1 MLHVAILPL
10 DSYTTQV
17 TLANYEPMSEL
28 ARVQQTRNLD
38 DDELRRFAVK
48 AANERDAEAL
58 WTLTRAYLED
68 TTDKGN
74 LSRLTFKAYRHGV
87 GVFVTAN
94 AHENLLHPSRRMG
107 SRYRAWLK
115 ETPFIN
121 PDTDAPARYRSP
133 STVNKTLAA
142 ARVLYRALHW
152 AGATD
157 ATPFA
162 SVKGVHDPVP
172 AWEKVQPYPKAEL
185 DKLLDVTTDPAD
197 VVALLLCA
205 HAGLRAHEAAG
216 LEWRALD
223 LKAKRLQV
231 RGKGGYV
238 DSVALSKSLLDAL
251 EVLRTDKTLR
261 RKAKARAGKVL
272 PYADERL
279 RQRLRALCAA
289 AGIDYRALHPLR
301 HQSGTRMYE
310 ETGDLRRTQTHLRHK
325 NIATTTIYAK
335 VSEKALEDVTREW

>member
-1 MLHVAILPL
+1 M
-10 DSYTTQV
+10 
-17 TLANYEPMSEL
+17 TLAPYSPEAEL
-28 ARVQQTRNLD
+28 EQIRHTRRLD
-38 DDELRRFAVK
+38 DEALRRFALK
-48 AANERDAEAL
+48 AASERDAEAL
-58 WTLTRAYLED
+58 WVLTQAYLED

-87 GVFVTAN
+87 GLFVSAN
-94 AHENLLHPSRRMG
+94 AHENLLHPSRRLG

-115 ETPFIN
+115 ETPFN
-121 PDTDAPARYRSP
+121 EDHPPRYRSP

-172 AWEKVQPYPKAEL
+172 AWEKVQPYPTPEL
-185 DKLLDVTTDPAD
+185 DKLLSVATDPAD
-197 VVALLLCA
+197 TVALLLCA

-251 EVLRTDKTLR
+251 GVLQNDTTVR
-261 RKAKARAGKVL
+261 RKAKTRVGKVL

-335 VSEKALEDVTREW
+335 VSEKALEDVTRNW

>member
-1 MLHVAILPL
+1 M
-10 DSYTTQV
+10 
-17 TLANYEPMSEL
+17 TLARYDPASEL
-28 ARVQQTRNLD
+28 ERAHQTRALSD
-38 DDELRRFAVK
+38 DDLRRLAVR
-48 AANERDAEAL
+48 AAGERDADLL
-58 WTLTRAYLED
+58 WTLVRAYLED
-68 TTDKGN
+68 TTDKGH
-74 LSRLTFKAYRHGV
+74 LSPLTFKAYRYGV
-87 GVFVTAN
+87 GLFVAAN
-94 AHENLLHPSRRMG
+94 AHENLLRPSRRLG

-115 ETPFIN
+115 ETPYDSG
-121 PDTDAPARYRSP
+121 PDGAPRYRSP

-172 AWEKVQPYPKAEL
+172 AWEKVQPYPQADLEA
-185 DKLLDVTTDPAD
+185 LLAVVTDPAD
-197 VVALLLCA
+197 RAALLLGA

-216 LEWRALD
+216 LEWRAID
-223 LKAKRLQV
+223 WRAKRLQV

-238 DSVALSKSLLDAL
+238 DSVALSSSLLAAL
-251 EVLRTDKTLR
+251 NALKNDTTMR
-261 RKAKARAGKVL
+261 RKGKARAGKVL

-279 RQRLRALCAA
+279 RQRLKGLCAA
-289 AGIDYRALHPLR
+289 AGVDYRALHPLR

-325 NIATTTIYAK
+325 NIATTTVYAK
-335 VSEKALEDVTREW
+335 VSEKAVADVTEGW

>member
-1 MLHVAILPL
+1 M
-10 DSYTTQV
+10 
-17 TLANYEPMSEL
+17 TLAHYEPESEL
-28 ARVQQTRNLD
+28 ARVHHTRALD
-38 DDELRRFAVK
+38 DDALRRTAVK
-48 AANERDAEAL
+48 AANDRDAGAL

-74 LSRLTFKAYRHGV
+74 LSLLTFKAYRHGV
-87 GVFVTAN
+87 GLFVEAN
-94 AHENLLHPSRRMG
+94 AHENLLRPSRRLG

-115 ETPFIN
+115 ETPFGEA
-121 PDTDAPARYRSP
+121 DGAPRYRSP

-172 AWEKVQPYPKAEL
+172 AWEKVEPYPQADLE
-185 DKLLDVTTDPAD
+185 KLLEVTADPAD
-197 VVALLLCA
+197 RVALLLCA
-205 HAGLRAHEAAG
+205 HAGLRAHEAAA
-216 LEWRALD
+216 LEWRRID
-223 LKAKRLQV
+223 FRAKRLQV

-238 DSVALSKSLLDAL
+238 DSVALSSSLLAALDLLRGDA
-251 EVLRTDKTLR
+251 TPR
-261 RKAKARAGKVL
+261 RKSKARAGMVL

-279 RQRLRALCAA
+279 RQRLKVLCGV
-289 AGIDYRALHPLR
+289 AGVDYRALHPLR
-301 HQSGTRMYE
+301 HRSGTRMYE

-335 VSEKALEDVTREW
+335 VSEKAVADVTKEW

>member
-1 MLHVAILPL
+1 M
-10 DSYTTQV
+10 
-17 TLANYEPMSEL
+17 TLARYEPESEL
-28 ARVQQTRNLD
+28 AQVHLTRSLG
-38 DDELRRFAVK
+38 DDELRRFALK
-48 AANERDAEAL
+48 AANDRDAAAL
-58 WTLTRAYLED
+58 WTLVRAYLED

-74 LSRLTFKAYRHGV
+74 LSTLTFKAYRHGV
-87 GVFVTAN
+87 GLFVEAN
-94 AHENLLHPSRRMG
+94 SHENLLRPSRRLG

-115 ETPFIN
+115 ETPFAE
-121 PDTDAPARYRSP
+121 DTNGAPRLRSP

-142 ARVLYRALHW
+142 ARTLYRALHW

-172 AWEKVQPYPKAEL
+172 AWEKVQPYPQADL
-185 DKLLDVTTDPAD
+185 DRLLGVTDDPAD
-197 VVALLLCA
+197 RVALLLCA

-216 LEWRALD
+216 LEWRQIDFRAE
-223 LKAKRLQV
+223 RLQV

-238 DSVALSKSLLDAL
+238 DSVALSSSLVTAL
-251 EVLRTDKTLR
+251 KTLR
-261 RKAKARAGKVL
+261 HDATPRRKGKARAGKVL

-279 RQRLRALCAA
+279 RQRLRVLCGA

-301 HQSGTRMYE
+301 HGAGTRMYE

-325 NIATTTIYAK
+325 NIATTTVYAK
-335 VSEKALEDVTREW
+335 VSEKAVADVTKKW

>member
-1 MLHVAILPL
+1 MTLTP
-10 DSYTTQV
+10 YTPAGELEQV
-17 TLANYEPMSEL
+17 N
-28 ARVQQTRNLD
+28 RTRRLD
-38 DDELRRFAVK
+38 DEALRRFALK
-48 AANERDAEAL
+48 AAGERDTEAL
-58 WTLTRAYLED
+58 WVLTQAYLGD

-87 GVFVTAN
+87 GLFVTAN
-94 AHENLLHPSRRMG
+94 AHENLLRPSRRLG

-115 ETPFIN
+115 ETPFN
-121 PDTDAPARYRSP
+121 ESSEEPPRYRSP

-162 SVKGVHDPVP
+162 SVKGVRDPVP
-172 AWEKVQPYPKAEL
+172 AWEKVQPYPRVDL
-185 DKLLDVTTDPAD
+185 GKLLAVTTDPAD
-197 VVALLLCA
+197 TVALLLCA
-205 HAGLRAHEAAG
+205 HAGLRAHEAAA
-216 LEWRALD
+216 LEWRAVD
-223 LKAKRLQV
+223 FTAKRLQV

-238 DSVALSKSLLDAL
+238 DSVALSQNLVSAL
-251 EVLRTDKTLR
+251 RVLQTDTTVR
-261 RKAKARAGKVL
+261 RKGKARAGKVL

-279 RQRLRALCAA
+279 RQRLRTLCAA
-289 AGIDYRALHPLR
+289 AGVDYRALHPLR

-310 ETGDLRRTQTHLRHK
+310 ETGDLRRTQAHLRHK

-335 VSEKALEDVTREW
+335 VSEKALEDVTRDW

>member
-1 MLHVAILPL
+1 M
-10 DSYTTQV
+10 
-17 TLANYEPMSEL
+17 TLARYEPNSEL
-28 ARVQQTRNLD
+28 EQVQLTRRLD
-38 DDELRRFAVK
+38 DDELRRMAVK
-48 AANERDAEAL
+48 AAGDRDAEAL

-74 LSRLTFKAYRHGV
+74 LSALTFKAYRHGV
-87 GVFVTAN
+87 ALFVEAN
-94 AHENLLHPSRRMG
+94 THENLLRPSRRMG

-115 ETPFIN
+115 ETPFN
-121 PDTDAPARYRSP
+121 LAEDAPARFRSP

-162 SVKGVHDPVP
+162 SVKGVRDPVP
-172 AWEKVQPYPKAEL
+172 AWEKVQPYPKADL
-185 DKLLDVTTDPAD
+185 DALLEVTLDPAD
-197 VVALLLCA
+197 RVALLLCA

-216 LEWRALD
+216 LEWRAINWLQE
-223 LKAKRLQV
+223 RLQV

-238 DSVALSKSLLDAL
+238 DSVALSSSLVAS
-251 EVLRTDKTLR
+251 LRGLQNDTTVR
-261 RKAKARAGKVL
+261 RKGKVRAGKVL
-272 PYADERL
+272 PYGDERL
-279 RQRLRALCAA
+279 RQRLKMLCAA
-289 AGIDYRALHPLR
+289 AGVDYRALHPLR

-335 VSEKALEDVTREW
+335 VSEKSVADVTKDW

>member
-1 MLHVAILPL
+1 M
-10 DSYTTQV
+10 
-17 TLANYEPMSEL
+17 TLARYNPAAEL
-28 ARVQQTRNLD
+28 ERVRQTRALG
-38 DDELRRFAVK
+38 DDELRRLAVR
-48 AANERDAEAL
+48 AATDRDTDAL
-58 WTLTRAYLED
+58 WLLVRAYLED
-68 TTDKGN
+68 TTDKGQ
-74 LSRLTFKAYRHGV
+74 LSPLTFKAYRHGV
-87 GVFVTAN
+87 GLFVEAN
-94 AHENLLHPSRRMG
+94 AHENLLRPSRRLG

-115 ETPFIN
+115 ETPYGA
-121 PDTDAPARYRSP
+121 DDGAPRYRSP

-172 AWEKVQPYPKAEL
+172 AWEKVHPYPQADLEA
-185 DKLLDVTTDPAD
+185 LLAVAQDPAD
-197 VVALLLCA
+197 RVALLLGA

-216 LEWRALD
+216 LEWRAID
-223 LKAKRLQV
+223 WRAKRLQV

-238 DSVALSKSLLDAL
+238 DSVALSARLLEAL
-251 EVLRTDKTLR
+251 CALQQDPTPR
-261 RKAKARAGKVL
+261 RKGKARVAKVL

-279 RQRLRALCAA
+279 RQRLKGLCAA
-289 AGIDYRALHPLR
+289 AGVDYRALHPLR

-325 NIATTTIYAK
+325 NIATTTVYAK
-335 VSEKALEDVTREW
+335 VSEKAVADVTEDW

>member
-1 MLHVAILPL
+1 M
-10 DSYTTQV
+10 
-17 TLANYEPMSEL
+17 TLAPYTPGAEL
-28 ARVQQTRNLD
+28 EQINLTRRLD
-38 DDELRRFAVK
+38 DEALRRFALK
-48 AANERDAEAL
+48 AAGERDTEAL
-58 WTLTRAYLED
+58 WVLTQAYLED

-87 GVFVTAN
+87 GLFVSAN
-94 AHENLLHPSRRMG
+94 VHENLLRPSRRMG

-115 ETPFIN
+115 ETPFN
-121 PDTDAPARYRSP
+121 EDAEGPPRYRSP

-152 AGATD
+152 AGATE

-172 AWEKVQPYPKAEL
+172 AWEKVQPYPKVDLER
-185 DKLLDVTTDPAD
+185 LLAVTTDPAD
-197 VVALLLCA
+197 TVALLLCA

-216 LEWRALD
+216 LEWRTVD
-223 LKAKRLQV
+223 LKAQRLQV

-238 DSVALSKSLLDAL
+238 DSVALSNSLVRAL
-251 EVLRTDKTLR
+251 EVLRNDTTVR
-261 RKAKARAGKVL
+261 RKSKARAGKVL

-289 AGIDYRALHPLR
+289 AGVDYRALHPLR

-335 VSEKALEDVTREW
+335 VSEKALEDITREW

>member
-1 MLHVAILPL
+1 MTLTP
-10 DSYTTQV
+10 YTPEV
-17 TLANYEPMSEL
+17 EL
-28 ARVQQTRNLD
+28 EQINLTRRLD
-38 DDELRRFAVK
+38 DEALRRFALK

-58 WTLTRAYLED
+58 WVLTQAYLED

-87 GVFVTAN
+87 GLFVGATV
-94 AHENLLHPSRRMG
+94 HENLLHPSRRMG

-115 ETPFIN
+115 ETPFN
-121 PDTDAPARYRSP
+121 EGSDEPPRFRSP

-152 AGATD
+152 AGASD
-157 ATPFA
+157 VTPFA

-172 AWEKVQPYPKAEL
+172 AWEKVQPYPKVDLEQ
-185 DKLLDVTTDPAD
+185 LLAVTTDPAD

-216 LEWRALD
+216 LEWQAVD
-223 LKAKRLQV
+223 FKTQRLQV

-238 DSVALSKSLLDAL
+238 DSVALSNSLVRAL
-251 EVLRTDKTLR
+251 EVLRNDTTVR
-261 RKAKARAGKVL
+261 RKGKSRAGKVL

-279 RQRLRALCAA
+279 RQRLKSLCAA
-289 AGIDYRALHPLR
+289 AGVDYRALHPLR

>member
-1 MLHVAILPL
+1 M
-10 DSYTTQV
+10 
-17 TLANYEPMSEL
+17 TLARYKPETEL
-28 ARVQQTRNLD
+28 AQAQHTRGLD
-38 DDELRRFAVK
+38 DDELRRVAVR
-48 AANERDAEAL
+48 AATERDPDAL
-58 WTLTRAYLED
+58 WTLVRAYLED

-87 GVFVTAN
+87 GLFVMAN
-94 AHENLLHPSRRMG
+94 NHENLLRPSRRMG

-115 ETPFIN
+115 ETPFATG
-121 PDTDAPARYRSP
+121 TDGAPRYRSP

-172 AWEKVQPYPKAEL
+172 AWEKVQPYPQADL
-185 DKLLDVTTDPAD
+185 GALLAVSTDPAD
-197 VVALLLCA
+197 RVALLLCA

-216 LEWRALD
+216 LEWRAID
-223 LKAKRLQV
+223 WRAKRLQV

-238 DSVALSKSLLDAL
+238 DSVALSSSLMSAL
-251 EVLRTDKTLR
+251 KTLQADTSVR
-261 RKAKARAGKVL
+261 RKGKARAGKVL

-279 RQRLRALCAA
+279 RQRLKALCGA
-289 AGIDYRALHPLR
+289 AGVDYRALHPLR

-335 VSEKALEDVTREW
+335 VSEKAVADVTEEW

>member
-1 MLHVAILPL
+1 MTLTP
-10 DSYTTQV
+10 YTPAGELEQV
-17 TLANYEPMSEL
+17 SL
-28 ARVQQTRNLD
+28 TRRLD
-38 DDELRRFAVK
+38 DEALRRFALQ
-48 AANERDAEAL
+48 AAGDRDAAAL
-58 WTLTRAYLED
+58 WVLTQAYLED

-87 GVFVTAN
+87 GLFAKAN
-94 AHENLLHPSRRMG
+94 VHENLLRPSRRMG

-115 ETPFIN
+115 ETPFN
-121 PDTDAPARYRSP
+121 EDSDGPPRYRSP

-172 AWEKVQPYPKAEL
+172 AWEKVQPYPQADL
-185 DKLLDVTTDPAD
+185 GALLEVATDPAD
-197 VVALLLCA
+197 TVALLLCA

-216 LEWRALD
+216 LEWRAVD
-223 LKAKRLQV
+223 LKTKRLQV

-238 DSVALSKSLLDAL
+238 DSVALSQNLVTAL
-251 EVLRTDKTLR
+251 GVLKTDTTVR
-261 RKAKARAGKVL
+261 RKGKTRAGKVL
-272 PYADERL
+272 PYGDERL
-279 RQRLRALCAA
+279 RQRLKALCAA
-289 AGIDYRALHPLR
+289 AGVDYRALHPLR

-335 VSEKALEDVTREW
+335 VSEKALEDVTRDW

>member
-1 MLHVAILPL
+1 MTLTT
-10 DSYTTQV
+10 YTPEAELEQV
-17 TLANYEPMSEL
+17 SL
-28 ARVQQTRNLD
+28 TRRLD
-38 DDELRRFAVK
+38 DEALRRFALE
-48 AANERDAEAL
+48 AAGNRDPDTL
-58 WTLTRAYLED
+58 WVLTQAYLED

-87 GVFVTAN
+87 GLFVLATT
-94 AHENLLHPSRRMG
+94 HENLLRPSLRMG

-115 ETPFIN
+115 ETPFN
-121 PDTDAPARYRSP
+121 EGETGSARYRSP

-172 AWEKVQPYPKAEL
+172 AWEKVEPYPKADLEQ
-185 DKLLDVTTDPAD
+185 LLSVTTDPAD

-216 LEWRALD
+216 LEWRAVNF
-223 LKAKRLQV
+223 KTQRLQV
-231 RGKGGYV
+231 KGKGGYV
-238 DSVALSKSLLDAL
+238 DSVALSKSLVAAL
-251 EVLRTDKTLR
+251 ELLRNDTSVR
-261 RKAKARAGKVL
+261 RKGKARAGKVL

-279 RQRLRALCAA
+279 RQRLRTLCAA
-289 AGIDYRALHPLR
+289 AGVDYRALHPLR

-335 VSEKALEDVTREW
+335 VSEKALEDVTRDW